1 MFGKTEKQEITSK
14 INKKGDVFS
23 VLLCEPVKAKC
34 STENISPFAMILR
47 PGYRNLSSY
56 IDLTSG
62 IIVFYI
68 LSGKNF
74 CHFRNVHRVV
84 ILVLIPGTVD

>member
-23 VLLCEPVKAKC
+23 VLSCEPVKAKC
-34 STENISPFAMILR
+34 STENISPFTLILR
-47 PGYRNLSSY
+47 PGYHNLLFY

-62 IIVFYI
+62 ISIYLARISVTSATYM
-68 LSGKNF
+68 
-74 CHFRNVHRVV
+74 VW
-84 ILVLIPGTVD
+84 

>member
-47 PGYRNLSSY
+47 P
-56 IDLTSG
+56 
-62 IIVFYI
+62 
-68 LSGKNF
+68 
-74 CHFRNVHRVV
+74 
-84 ILVLIPGTVD
+84 VLQ

>member
-34 STENISPFAMILR
+34 STENISPFAMILH
-47 PGYRNLSSY
+47 PGSRNLFFY

-62 IIVFYI
+62 ISIYLARISVTSATYIV
-68 LSGKNF
+68 
-74 CHFRNVHRVV
+74 
-84 ILVLIPGTVD
+84 